1 MFRLP
6 SLERNGPGVLGSS
19 FGDGGGTM
27 FTETSG
33 PTSTATSEDLTE
45 DSDAAAGADNDD
57 EEGWEEDFE

>member
-19 FGDGGGTM
+19 FGDDGTM

-45 DSDAAAGADNDD
+45 DSDAAAGTDNDD
-57 EEGWEEDFE
+57 EEGWEEAFE